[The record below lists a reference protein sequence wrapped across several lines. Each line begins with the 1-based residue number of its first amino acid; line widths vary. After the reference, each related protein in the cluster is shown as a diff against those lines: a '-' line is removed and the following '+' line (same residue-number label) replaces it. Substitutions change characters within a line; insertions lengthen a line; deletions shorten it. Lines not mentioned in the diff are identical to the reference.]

1 MKEMK
6 RGKSTKN
13 VRKNAFRAEY
23 LEKIFILAYIQ
34 EKKGCNYS
42 SFCQYI
48 IGEERTNRGSYFLA
62 FSEM

>member
-48 IGEERTNRGSYFLA
+48 TPAIKCR
-62 FSEM
+62 